1 MEKINNPE
9 DIIKQIQKSFRNS
22 TPMSVFP
29 PKYFEEAGIEIEKT
43 ANVSDTQ
50 TTGGTINKQA
60 GKEYGNIDADT
71 GFDKTASVEKTAN
84 FEMGNV
90 NTMFYS
96 PRLTPDTWYLPRSRK
111 MLLKWVDIFFDWDP
125 YIYSIL
131 MMHSR
136 YPIGNFNLVCDE
148 KEEKF
153 FNEVL
158 HNEQWD
164 ILDVLRE
171 GSISFTKFGEAIV
184 IGDWDSKLGVWKGFS
199 WIDPGLIEVK
209 EVPFTG
215 KVKIFLEIPSKYK
228 RAIEGNSAADKVER
242 ELMPQFIVDA
252 VKKGLKYI
260 ELDNEEGV
268 DEEGR
273 YSPPKVCMMVNKTNV
288 GEKGLRGLPPMT
300 PTIKCVAGDTRI
312 ALLDGTTPTV
322 KELYDNNV
330 TNIELYNM
338 DENNNIVAGKAEKII
353 KTTVEKGLKI
363 TFDNG
368 ESITVTK
375 DHPLMTRD
383 GKYVQA
389 QHLKVGDS
397 MMPLY
402 FKKGDNKFST
412 KKYIYNPGDGKYYGH
427 SKWLMGLYNTNDI
440 IVHLNGNKN
449 DRRLANMVTTRIHN
463 GKKWCTSCLKEKPIS
478 EFGKYKNGLDGYRA
492 ECNECKR
499 LHSKEYE
506 LEHKAERK
514 AYGDNYYQEHK
525 EHVKQRTQKRRPQI
539 NERIR
544 AKYRE
549 DINFRLRNIMAG
561 RITKA
566 VRNQK
571 HYRKWVDLLGYD
583 IDDLKRALEKKFTV
597 GMNWNNY
604 GNYIDENGNK
614 QLGWEIDHIKP
625 LNEFNITS
633 YECDD
638 FKKAWALDNLQP
650 LWATSRNINGVEY
663 LGNRNKNDS
672 VYLNHKIKAIEEVG
686 ETQFYGVQN
695 AAPYFNFAIA
705 FEDGSGIF
713 SKNTLVYSDY
723 LRKAQMARAQR
734 FAFPIEIWKFGD
746 IQNGYIPNDEEL
758 GAVREML
765 QKALTN
771 PPYTIIYT
779 PLLSLEVVSPAGG
792 LLPIYDDY
800 NFVENQI
807 LVGLG
812 TNKNIVLGEG
822 GWMSNAKTL
831 SMQRLIM
838 DYQIARDM
846 WTRTFLQNFVL
857 RPMCMA
863 NGFTTQSLVDKT
875 KQVANVPKIAW
886 VNSLDVQNEEDQK
899 KLYMDMWHDGLIS
912 TKTLYSQFP
921 DLDYRTE
928 ITQMQEEKGT
938 VLDGAGRTLPTVVNE
953 IENEEKETEIKTSAD
968 EVNNKPPRPAKM
980 DI

>member
-60 GKEYGNIDADT
+60 GKEYGSIDSDT

-171 GSISFTKFGEAIV
+171 GSISFTKFGEAICL
-184 IGDWDSKLGVWKGFS
+184 GDWDSELGVWKGFS

-228 RAIEGNSAADKVER
+228 RAIEGNSPTDKVER

-260 ELDNEEGV
+260 ELDNEEGI
-268 DEEGR
+268 DKETGK

-300 PTIKCVAGDTRI
+300 PTIK
-312 ALLDGTTPTV
+312 
-322 KELYDNNV
+322 
-330 TNIELYNM
+330 
-338 DENNNIVAGKAEKII
+338 
-353 KTTVEKGLKI
+353 
-363 TFDNG
+363 
-368 ESITVTK
+368 
-375 DHPLMTRD
+375 
-383 GKYVQA
+383 
-389 QHLKVGDS
+389 
-397 MMPLY
+397 
-402 FKKGDNKFST
+402 
-412 KKYIYNPGDGKYYGH
+412 
-427 SKWLMGLYNTNDI
+427 
-440 IVHLNGNKN
+440 
-449 DRRLANMVTTRIHN
+449 
-463 GKKWCTSCLKEKPIS
+463 
-478 EFGKYKNGLDGYRA
+478 
-492 ECNECKR
+492 
-499 LHSKEYE
+499 
-506 LEHKAERK
+506 
-514 AYGDNYYQEHK
+514 
-525 EHVKQRTQKRRPQI
+525 
-539 NERIR
+539 
-544 AKYRE
+544 
-549 DINFRLRNIMAG
+549 
-561 RITKA
+561 
-566 VRNQK
+566 
-571 HYRKWVDLLGYD
+571 
-583 IDDLKRALEKKFTV
+583 
-597 GMNWNNY
+597 
-604 GNYIDENGNK
+604 
-614 QLGWEIDHIKP
+614 
-625 LNEFNITS
+625 
-633 YECDD
+633 
-638 FKKAWALDNLQP
+638 
-650 LWATSRNINGVEY
+650 
-663 LGNRNKNDS
+663 
-672 VYLNHKIKAIEEVG
+672 
-686 ETQFYGVQN
+686 
-695 AAPYFNFAIA
+695 
-705 FEDGSGIF
+705 
-713 SKNTLVYSDY
+713 TLVYSDY

-734 FAFPIEIWKFGD
+734 FAYPVEIWKFGD

-857 RPMCMA
+857 RPMCIA

-921 DLDYRTE
+921 DLDYNTE

-938 VLDGAGRTLPTVVNE
+938 VLDGAGRTLPAVVNE
-953 IENEEKETEIKTSAD
+953 IENEEKEPEIKTSGD
-968 EVNNKPPRPAKM
+968 EINSKPLRPAKM

>member
-1 MEKINNPE
+1 MKKLKNTE
-9 DIIKQIQKSFRNS
+9 DIINAIQSSLSKSTNMR
-22 TPMSVFP
+22 VFP
-29 PKYFEEAGIEIEKT
+29 QTKSSSAMSKSASRKVEASI
-43 ANVSDTQ
+43 D
-50 TTGGTINKQA
+50 
-60 GKEYGNIDADT
+60 KEAIDMET
-71 GFDKTASVEKTAN
+71 GFDKTASIDKTAS

-136 YPIGNFNLVCDE
+136 YPIGNFNLICDE
-148 KEEKF
+148 KEEQF

-171 GSISFTKFGEAIV
+171 GSISFTKYGECV
-184 IGDWDSKLGVWKGFS
+184 VLGDWDSEHGVWKGFS

-215 KVKIFLEIPSKYK
+215 KVKIFLEIPSKYIK
-228 RAIEGNSAADKVER
+228 AIKGKSKADEIER
-242 ELMPQFIVDA
+242 KLMPQYIVEA
-252 VKKGLKYI
+252 VEKGLKYI
-260 ELDNEEGV
+260 ELDNEEGI
-268 DEEGR
+268 DEETGK

-300 PTIKCVAGDTRI
+300 PTIKCVAGDTKI
-312 ALLDGTTPTV
+312 ALLDGSTPTV

-330 TNIELYNM
+330 QNIELYNI
-338 DENNNIVAGKAEKII
+338 DENNNIVPGKAEKII
-353 KTTVEKGLKI
+353 KTTIEKGLKI

-389 QHLKVGDS
+389 QNLKVGDS

-427 SKWLMGLYNTNDI
+427 AKLLMGLCGTNDVI
-440 IVHLNGNKN
+440 IHLNGNRN

-463 GKKWCTSCLKEKPIS
+463 GKKWCTSCLKEKSIS
-478 EFGKYKNGLDGYRA
+478 EFGKHKNGLDGYRA
-492 ECNECKR
+492 ECNECKN
-499 LHSKEYE
+499 LHSREY
-506 LEHKAERK
+506 LKEHKAERK
-514 AYGDNYYQEHK
+514 VYSDNYYQEHK
-525 EHVKQRTQKRRPQI
+525 EYVKQRTQKRRPQI

-544 AKYRE
+544 AKYRD

-583 IDDLKRALEKKFTV
+583 IDDLKRTLEQKFTD

-625 LNEFNITS
+625 LNQFNITS
-633 YECDD
+633 YECED
-638 FKKAWALDNLQP
+638 FKRAWALDNLQP

-672 VYLNHKIKAIEEVG
+672 IYLNHKIKVIEEVG

-734 FAFPIEIWKFGD
+734 HAYPVELWKFGD

-758 GAVREML
+758 SSVREML

-771 PPYTIIYT
+771 PPYTIVYT

-838 DYQIARDM
+838 DYQIVRDM

-857 RPMCMA
+857 RPMCIA
-863 NGFTTQSLVDKT
+863 NGFTKKSLIDKT
-875 KQVANVPKIAW
+875 KDIANVPKIAW
-886 VNSLDVQNEEDQK
+886 VNSLDVQNEEDTK
-899 KLYMDMWHDGLIS
+899 KLYIDLWHDGLIS
-912 TKTLYSQFP
+912 SKTLYSQFP
-921 DLDYRTE
+921 DLDFRTE
-928 ITQMQEEKGT
+928 VTQMQEEKGT
-938 VLDGAGRTLPTVVNE
+938 VLDGAGRTLPATVTK
-953 IENEEKETEIKTSAD
+953 IENEEKETEVKTEAD
-968 EVNNKPPRPAKM
+968 EVNEKPIKPVKM
-980 DI
+980 DV